1 MDQEIVFF
9 EDSERKEAF
18 LNQKTWDQKTTK
30 ICIFP
35 KRLVHGLCEKKEI
48 FKL

>member
-9 EDSERKEAF
+9 EDSERKEAC
-18 LNQKTWDQKTTK
+18 LNQKTWDQKTIK
-30 ICIFP
+30 ICISP
-35 KRLVHGLCEKKEI
+35 KRLVHGLCQKIEI